1 VAVFFWLLRAAFGRS
16 DEPIRFDNPEQP
28 EKETTMSYRSFVK
41 ALETYQCNNQK
52 FMPHITDEQI
62 ANVFKPED
70 QLSKEDLRLQNDL
83 FGLPPEAIL
92 NRGQ

>member
-1 VAVFFWLLRAAFGRS
+1 
-16 DEPIRFDNPEQP
+16 
-28 EKETTMSYRSFVK
+28 MSYRSFKK
-41 ALETYQCNNQK
+41 ALADYECRKQQ
-52 FMPHITDEQI
+52 FMPQITDEQI

>member
-1 VAVFFWLLRAAFGRS
+1 
-16 DEPIRFDNPEQP
+16 
-28 EKETTMSYRSFVK
+28 
-41 ALETYQCNNQK
+41 
-52 FMPHITDEQI
+52 MPQITDEQI

>member
-1 VAVFFWLLRAAFGRS
+1 VASEPFRRANW
-16 DEPIRFDNPEQP
+16 FDNPEQP
-28 EKETTMSYRSFVK
+28 AKETIMSYRSFIK
-41 ALETYQCNNQK
+41 ALGSYQCNNQK
-52 FMPHITDEQI
+52 FMPQITDEQI

>member
-1 VAVFFWLLRAAFGRS
+1 
-16 DEPIRFDNPEQP
+16 
-28 EKETTMSYRSFVK
+28 MSYRSFKK
-41 ALETYQCNNQK
+41 ALENYECKNQK

-62 ANVFKPED
+62 ANVFKPD
-70 QLSKEDLRLQNDL
+70 NQLSKEDLRLQNDL

>member
-1 VAVFFWLLRAAFGRS
+1 
-16 DEPIRFDNPEQP
+16 
-28 EKETTMSYRSFVK
+28 MSYRSFVK